1 MRSFTPKQL
10 VEYLAKAEPPPLL
23 LDVREP
29 WEFDICHLDN
39 AVLIP
44 MGSIPNQLQHI
55 DPAQEIV
62 LICHHGVRSR
72 RVGFYLQQH
81 GFLRLINLEGGVDAW
96 ARDVD
101 FNMATY

>member
-1 MRSFTPKQL
+1 MQLFTPKQL
-10 VEYLAKAEPPPLL
+10 MEYLARAEQPPLL

-39 AVLIP
+39 AVLMP
-44 MGSIPNQLQHI
+44 LGSLPNQLQHI
-55 DPAQEIV
+55 DPEQEIV

-72 RVGFYLQQH
+72 HAGLFLAQH
-81 GFLRLINLEGGVDAW
+81 GFQRLINLEGGIDAW

-101 FNMATY
+101 INMATY